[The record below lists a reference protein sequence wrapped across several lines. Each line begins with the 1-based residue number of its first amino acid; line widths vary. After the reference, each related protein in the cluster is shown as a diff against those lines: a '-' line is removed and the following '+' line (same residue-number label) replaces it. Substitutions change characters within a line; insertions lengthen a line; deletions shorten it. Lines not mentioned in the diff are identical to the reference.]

1 MIELQEKILTRQDFV
16 DNSIFELINN
26 LNPSYENIEWNT
38 EMIGEVRDVISRWL
52 VENLK
57 YCKEEEF
64 YS

>member
-26 LNPSYENIEWNT
+26 LNPSYENIEWNA
-38 EMIGEVRDVISRWL
+38 EMIGEVRDVISRWF